1 TYAPASAAKSGSSLT
16 ITATFSE
23 PIADSPVV
31 KLAISAVPGGTS
43 LAATSMTKVDS
54 THYKYVYTVQAGN
67 GAAAVTMSVGTDLT
81 GNVVTATP
89 TSGATFT
96 VDNTAPTAAIAYSP
110 TGPVKAGMPL
120 TLTATFNE
128 PMA

>member
-1 TYAPASAAKSGSSLT
+1 PASAAKSGSSLT

-31 KLAISAVPGGTS
+31 KLAISAVPGGTA
-43 LAATSMTKVDS
+43 LAATAMTKVDS

-67 GAAAVTMSVGTDLT
+67 GTAAVTMSLGTDLA

-89 TSGATFT
+89 ASGGTFS
-96 VDNTAPTAAIAYSP
+96 VDNTAPTASIADSP
-110 TGPVKAGMPL
+110 AGAVKSGPPF
-120 TLTATFNE
+120 TFTATSNH
-128 PMA
+128 PMAAS